1 MCTTTRCGTR
11 PSAVRAS
18 ESSCEPSGVSCLE
31 STDAMPM
38 DHNHGRRGH
47 FHRGRRG
54 PDRRGPER
62 RQGPPPDQS
71 NRPERTDR
79 VDVEQIMREI
89 RARIAQRSGIEL
101 SNQQIQELAAR
112 RLEAILDPR
121 GLKPE
126 LLDQLRRTAGE
137 RSVSVD
143 VAAAS
148 SAQAYPFDE
157 ATLYD
162 SPNTLLRFI
171 RKLLQPLLRMMFN
184 PTPIAHALA
193 LQSRLNAEIA
203 TREAERDRR
212 QAEWNAL
219 HYEILQRLALEVSR
233 GSIDSQNLLLRVE
246 SLAAKVDFNER
257 RVRSMEGTQVRVRPQ
272 ETVQP
277 VQAVSSAPSE
287 GPATSPQVGA
297 AQPGEPSRRRRRRR
311 RGRRGPGANVPTDA
325 GANPSATLPAAGGME
340 SDDTD
345 IEEFEDEG
353 PSEPSALPQSFDPSD
368 HVPSSVPVS
377 PPEPSSASEEM
388 ASSASITSPEP
399 VTEAEP
405 IGAGQSNHPHEEP
418 APAAESDHYDE
429 NLHRAREE

>member
-1 MCTTTRCGTR
+1 
-11 PSAVRAS
+11 
-18 ESSCEPSGVSCLE
+18 
-31 STDAMPM
+31 MPM
-38 DHNHGRRGH
+38 DHNQGRRGH

-79 VDVEQIMREI
+79 LDVEQIMREI
-89 RARIAQRSGIEL
+89 RTRIAQRSGIEL

-126 LLDQLRRTAGE
+126 LLDQLRRSAGD

-143 VAAAS
+143 VVPAG
-148 SAQAYPFDE
+148 SAQSYPFDE
-157 ATLYD
+157 AALYD
-162 SPNTLLRFI
+162 SPNPVLRFI

-193 LQSRLNAEIA
+193 VQSRLNAEIA

-233 GSIDSQNLLLRVE
+233 GSIDAQNLLLRVE

-257 RVRSMEGTQVRVRPQ
+257 RVRSMEGAQVRVRPQ
-272 ETVQP
+272 EPVQP
-277 VQAVSSAPSE
+277 AQAVSTAASESAP
-287 GPATSPQVGA
+287 ASPQAAA
-297 AQPGEPSRRRRRRR
+297 AQPAEPARRRRRRR
-311 RGRRGPGANVPTDA
+311 RGRRGPGMNVPTEA
-325 GANPSATLPAAGGME
+325 GANASSTPAVMEPDDGDTENDFDDEALPEPLNATEPAAA
-340 SDDTD
+340 
-345 IEEFEDEG
+345 
-353 PSEPSALPQSFDPSD
+353 SEQTA
-368 HVPSSVPVS
+368 VS
-377 PPEPSSASEEM
+377 PMVAP
-388 ASSASITSPEP
+388 SPEP
-399 VTEAEP
+399 VISSEPMRTSEPITSAEP
-405 IGAGQSNHPHEEP
+405 PASFESVSSEPMISSEPIAAVEPVVGQSAARHEEP
-418 APAAESDHYDE
+418 APPAEPDHRDE
-429 NLHRAREE
+429 

>member
-1 MCTTTRCGTR
+1 
-11 PSAVRAS
+11 
-18 ESSCEPSGVSCLE
+18 
-31 STDAMPM
+31 MPM
-38 DHNHGRRGH
+38 DHNQGRRGH

-62 RQGPPPDQS
+62 RQGPPPDQG

-79 VDVEQIMREI
+79 LDVEQIMREI
-89 RARIAQRSGIEL
+89 RTRIAQRSGIEL

-126 LLDQLRRTAGE
+126 LLDQLRRSAGD

-143 VAAAS
+143 VVPAG
-148 SAQAYPFDE
+148 SAQSYPFDE
-157 ATLYD
+157 AALYD
-162 SPNTLLRFI
+162 SPNPLLRFI

-203 TREAERDRR
+203 AREAERDRR

-257 RVRSMEGTQVRVRPQ
+257 RVRSMEGAQVRVRPQ
-272 ETVQP
+272 EPVQP
-277 VQAVSSAPSE
+277 VQPVSTAASE
-287 GPATSPQVGA
+287 SIPASPQVVA
-297 AQPGEPSRRRRRRR
+297 AQPGEPARRRRRRR
-311 RGRRGPGANVPTDA
+311 RGRRGPGMNVPAEA
-325 GANPSATLPAAGGME
+325 GTN
-340 SDDTD
+340 
-345 IEEFEDEG
+345 
-353 PSEPSALPQSFDPSD
+353 
-368 HVPSSVPVS
+368 
-377 PPEPSSASEEM
+377 
-388 ASSASITSPEP
+388 ASSAPAVMEPDEADTENDFDDEAAPEPINATEQAVVSEQIAVSPMVAPSPEP
-399 VTEAEP
+399 VIPPEQTRPSGPIASAEP
-405 IGAGQSNHPHEEP
+405 ATSFESVPSKPMISSEPVAAVEPVVGQSGTRDDELPPPAEP
-418 APAAESDHYDE
+418 DHRDE
-429 NLHRAREE
+429 

>member
-1 MCTTTRCGTR
+1 
-11 PSAVRAS
+11 
-18 ESSCEPSGVSCLE
+18 
-31 STDAMPM
+31 MPM
-38 DHNHGRRGH
+38 DHNQGRRGH

-62 RQGPPPDQS
+62 REGPTPDQG

-89 RARIAQRSGIEL
+89 RTRIAQRSGIEL

-126 LLDQLRRTAGE
+126 LLDQLRRSAGE
-137 RSVSVD
+137 RSVSADAVTPG
-143 VAAAS
+143 
-148 SAQAYPFDE
+148 SAQSYPFDE

-162 SPNTLLRFI
+162 SPNALLRFI

-203 TREAERDRR
+203 AREAERDRR

-233 GSIDSQNLLLRVE
+233 GSIESQNLSLRVE

-257 RVRSMEGTQVRVRPQ
+257 RVRSMEGAQVRVRPQ
-272 ETVQP
+272 ESVQP
-277 VQAVSSAPSE
+277 AQPVPSVPSE
-287 GPATSPQVGA
+287 GAATAPQVGA
-297 AQPGEPSRRRRRRR
+297 IQPGEGTRRRRRRR
-311 RGRRGPGANVPTDA
+311 RGRRGPGMTVPAEASANAPLAPGAVIDQDDA
-325 GANPSATLPAAGGME
+325 ET
-340 SDDTD
+340 
-345 IEEFEDEG
+345 EEGFEDEG
-353 PSEPSALPQSFDPSD
+353 ASEVIDSIEPSAVPERIAEAAPFTSSQPITPPDPNAPSDPMAPSEPIAPSAPITSEAQSSSEPLPAVEPIAAGQTPVA
-368 HVPSSVPVS
+368 HEQTVS
-377 PPEPSSASEEM
+377 P
-388 ASSASITSPEP
+388 
-399 VTEAEP
+399 AEP
-405 IGAGQSNHPHEEP
+405 DHQDGQVNE
-418 APAAESDHYDE
+418 
-429 NLHRAREE
+429 

>member
-1 MCTTTRCGTR
+1 
-11 PSAVRAS
+11 
-18 ESSCEPSGVSCLE
+18 
-31 STDAMPM
+31 MPM
-38 DHNHGRRGH
+38 DHNQGRRGH

-62 RQGPPPDQS
+62 RQGPPSDQG

-79 VDVEQIMREI
+79 VDVEQIMRDI
-89 RARIAQRSGIEL
+89 RTRIAQRSGIEL

-126 LLDQLRRTAGE
+126 LLDQLRRSAGE

-143 VAAAS
+143 VTTPG
-148 SAQAYPFDE
+148 SAQSYPFDE

-162 SPNTLLRFI
+162 SPNALLRFI
-171 RKLLQPLLRMMFN
+171 RKLLRPILRLLFN

-193 LQSRLNAEIA
+193 LQSRLNGEIA
-203 TREAERDRR
+203 AREAERDRR

-246 SLAAKVDFNER
+246 SLATKVDFNER
-257 RVRSMEGTQVRVRPQ
+257 RVRSMEGSQVRVRPQ

-277 VQAVSSAPSE
+277 APAVASAVPES
-287 GPATSPQVGA
+287 GAASPQVVA

-311 RGRRGPGANVPTDA
+311 RGRRGPGIGVPAEA
-325 GANPSATLPAAGGME
+325 GASASPPPAV
-340 SDDTD
+340 
-345 IEEFEDEG
+345 IEQDEGEDEGFEDE
-353 PSEPSALPQSFDPSD
+353 
-368 HVPSSVPVS
+368 
-377 PPEPSSASEEM
+377 SASDSMIEPAAVPE
-388 ASSASITSPEP
+388 SITRTWNPDP
-399 VTEAEP
+399 
-405 IGAGQSNHPHEEP
+405 G
-418 APAAESDHYDE
+418 
-429 NLHRAREE
+429 

>member
-31 STDAMPM
+31 STDTMPM
-38 DHNHGRRGH
+38 EHNQGRRGH

-62 RQGPPPDQS
+62 RQGPPPDQG

-79 VDVEQIMREI
+79 VDVEQIMRDI
-89 RARIAQRSGIEL
+89 RTRIAQRSGIEL

-143 VAAAS
+143 VGAAS
-148 SAQAYPFDE
+148 SAQSYPFDE

-162 SPNTLLRFI
+162 SPNALLRFI

-193 LQSRLNAEIA
+193 VQSRLNAAIA
-203 TREAERDRR
+203 AREAERDRR

-233 GSIDSQNLLLRVE
+233 GSIDSQSLLLRVE

-257 RVRSMEGTQVRVRPQ
+257 RVRSMEGAQVRVRPQ
-272 ETVQP
+272 EPVQP
-277 VQAVSSAPSE
+277 VQAVSAAASESAP
-287 GPATSPQVGA
+287 ASPQAAA
-297 AQPGEPSRRRRRRR
+297 AQPAEPARRRRRRR
-311 RGRRGPGANVPTDA
+311 RGRRGPGMNVPAET
-325 GANPSATLPAAGGME
+325 GANTSSAPAVMEPDDGDTE
-340 SDDTD
+340 SDFD
-345 IEEFEDEG
+345 DEAV
-353 PSEPSALPQSFDPSD
+353 PEPFNATEPAEVSEQIA
-368 HVPSSVPVS
+368 VS
-377 PPEPSSASEEM
+377 PM
-388 ASSASITSPEP
+388 AAPSPEP
-399 VTEAEP
+399 VISSEPPTSFESAPPEPMISSEP
-405 IGAGQSNHPHEEP
+405 IAAVEPVVGQSAARHEEP
-418 APAAESDHYDE
+418 APPAEPDHRDE
-429 NLHRAREE
+429 

>member
-1 MCTTTRCGTR
+1 
-11 PSAVRAS
+11 
-18 ESSCEPSGVSCLE
+18 
-31 STDAMPM
+31 M
-38 DHNHGRRGH
+38 DHNQGRRGH

-62 RQGPPPDQS
+62 REGPAPDQG

-89 RARIAQRSGIEL
+89 RTRIAQRSGIEL

-126 LLDQLRRTAGE
+126 LLDQLRRSAGE
-137 RSVSVD
+137 RSVPVD
-143 VAAAS
+143 VVAPG
-148 SAQAYPFDE
+148 SAQSYPFDE

-162 SPNTLLRFI
+162 SPNALLRFI

-203 TREAERDRR
+203 AREAERDRR

-233 GSIDSQNLLLRVE
+233 GSIESHNLLLRVE

-257 RVRSMEGTQVRVRPQ
+257 RVRSMEGAQVRVRPQ

-277 VQAVSSAPSE
+277 APTASSGASE
-287 GPATSPQVGA
+287 GAAASPQVGA
-297 AQPGEPSRRRRRRR
+297 AQPGEAPRRRRRRR
-311 RGRRGPGANVPTDA
+311 RGRRGPGVSVTAEATASVSLPPGVAMEPDDA
-325 GANPSATLPAAGGME
+325 EME
-340 SDDTD
+340 
-345 IEEFEDEG
+345 EEFEDEAASEPINAIETTAVSDPIAPPKPFAPSDQITTSG
-353 PSEPSALPQSFDPSD
+353 PVTPPEPITVSEAVPSSAPITPSEPATA
-368 HVPSSVPVS
+368 V
-377 PPEPSSASEEM
+377 
-388 ASSASITSPEP
+388 
-399 VTEAEP
+399 EP
-405 IGAGQSNHPHEEP
+405 IAAGQSVVPHEEP
-418 APAAESDHYDE
+418 VPPAEPDHHDESLRRAP
-429 NLHRAREE
+429 EE